1 MGCTKTGKYG
11 RFDPQPCVYTVE
23 KAEEHTIGGEGFT
36 QSHLLGPKDS
46 SHLFN
51 PFQWPQ
57 HELLSAPSIFWKIN
71 TLIQR
76 NDSLMVEFQWSQA
89 WGGLPFSFSNQFIEV
104 WLTYKKWYLLNV
116 YITMS
121 LGMFFR
127 LWNHHH
133 QQGHKRVH
141 HLPKFPLVG
150 DFDVAQLPISRHV
163 RVEVQ
168 IGKFLLKIINWEIP
182 WWGRA
187 LGTEEPPPSDNVES
201 YLSPVILEK
210 KGSLR
215 NYLPYSL
222 CSGKQQGTNVLLHLR

>member
-1 MGCTKTGKYG
+1 MVHVE
-11 RFDPQPCVYTVE
+11 CVHRNEFRVVFPPV
-23 KAEEHTIGGEGFT
+23 K
-36 QSHLLGPKDS
+36 
-46 SHLFN
+46 
-51 PFQWPQ
+51 
-57 HELLSAPSIFWKIN
+57 PSPP
-71 TLIQR
+71 TR
-76 NDSLMVEFQWSQA
+76 
-89 WGGLPFSFSNQFIEV
+89 P
-104 WLTYKKWYLLNV
+104 
-116 YITMS
+116 
-121 LGMFFR
+121 
-127 LWNHHH
+127 
-133 QQGHKRVH
+133 KRVH
-141 HLPKFPLVG
+141 HLPKFPLAA
-150 DFDVAQLPISRHV
+150 DFDVAQHPISRHV